1 MSPDVL
7 LAFSLFAFVTSVT
20 PGPNNIMMLASGVN
34 FGFRRS
40 IPHIIGI
47 SSGFM
52 VMVIA
57 VGLGL
62 NEIFTRYPLSY
73 TVMRWT
79 GAAYLAYLAWAIA
92 TSATSHPPEDKTDAE
107 RAASRPIGFL
117 AAAAFQWVNP
127 KAWIMAVSAFSTYVP
142 AANNPMLI
150 VGTAALFAVINAP
163 CVGLWAAFGAK
174 MRVLLKTPRF
184 RRLFNI
190 AMAVL
195 LLASM
200 LPMLFATPS

>member
-1 MSPDVL
+1 MSHEVF

-62 NEIFTRYPLSY
+62 AELFTRYPASY
-73 TVMRWT
+73 SVMRWA
-79 GAAYLAYLAWAIA
+79 GMIYVVYLAWAIA
-92 TSATSHPPEDKTDAE
+92 TSAAPADKTAE
-107 RAASRPIGFL
+107 QRDASRPMGFF

-127 KAWIMAVSAFSTYVP
+127 KAWIMAVSSFSTYVP
-142 AANNPMLI
+142 AGNNLSLI

-163 CVGLWAAFGAK
+163 CVGLWAAFGSK
-174 MRVLLKTPRF
+174 MSVLLKTPRF
-184 RRLFNI
+184 RRAFNV
-190 AMAVL
+190 AMSVL
-195 LLASM
+195 LVASM
-200 LPMLFATPS
+200 LPMLLTTSA